1 MSLFLGK
8 HEVKYLGM
16 KGHGMWNLLSSSLG
30 EREEKKNKAKVIKC
44 YHLGNLV
51 RMMKSLWELFIIS
64 CKLEYVK
71 IKTWKNEGQK
81 KTLKVKSTNQ
91 KKGVY

>member
-16 KGHGMWNLLSSSLG
+16 KGHGMCNLLSSSLG

-71 IKTWKNEGQK
+71 IKTWKNEGKK
-81 KTLKVKSTNQ
+81 KTLKVKSTNK

>member
-16 KGHGMWNLLSSSLG
+16 KGHGMCNLLSSSLG

-51 RMMKSLWELFIIS
+51 RMMKSLWEL
-64 CKLEYVK
+64 K
-71 IKTWKNEGQK
+71 KNFESEINQSK
-81 KTLKVKSTNQ
+81 KRSLLV
-91 KKGVY
+91 GM